1 MDSFERA
8 KDNERIDV
16 RPEHIRLDGRAA
28 IITGGGGGIGQGVA
42 LTLGQF
48 GAGVAV
54 VDVEPSRARRTV
66 EVLRERGCDALEF
79 VVDVTD
85 GDALRG
91 AVDATAA
98 HFGRLDILVNNA
110 GGVSPRLFAEQS
122 VRSWQRHI
130 DLNLMS
136 MLNATS
142 AAIPHMVAGG
152 RGGSIVNVS
161 SIEGSRAA
169 PMYAVYA
176 ACKAAMN
183 NFSMTMA
190 LELGEHGIRVNVIAP
205 DHTVTPGMRG
215 NRSGPVDP
223 EAWAV
228 MTPDDQAALND
239 IIPLGREG
247 LVEEIG
253 STVAFLCSPLA
264 SYITGVTIPVD
275 GGTSSALG
283 WLRDPNGGWRQ
294 TR

>member
-1 MDSFERA
+1 MNNFERA
-8 KDNERIDV
+8 KDTERIDA

-28 IITGGGGGIGQGVA
+28 LVTGGGGGIGQGVA

-48 GAGVAV
+48 GASVAV
-54 VDVEPSRARRTV
+54 LDVEPTRARRTV
-66 EVLRERGCDALEF
+66 EVLRERGCEALEL
-79 VVDVTD
+79 VIDVTD
-85 GDALRG
+85 AAALRAG
-91 AVDATAA
+91 VDAAA
-98 HFGRLDILVNNA
+98 THFGGLDILVNNA
-110 GGVSPRLFAEQS
+110 GGVSPRLFTQQS
-122 VRSWQRHI
+122 ERSWQRHI
-130 DLNLMS
+130 DINFIS
-136 MLNATS
+136 MLTATS

-152 RGGSIVNVS
+152 RGGSIVNIS

-176 ACKAAMN
+176 ACKAAIN

-215 NRSGPVDP
+215 NRQGPVDP
-223 EAWAV
+223 STWVE
-228 MTPDDQAALND
+228 MSPEEQAALED

-253 STVAFLCSPLA
+253 ATVAFLSSPLA

-283 WLRDPNGGWRQ
+283 WLRDPAGGWRQ

>member
-1 MDSFERA
+1 MDTFERA
-8 KDNERIDV
+8 KDSERIDA
-16 RPEHIRLDGRAA
+16 RPDHIRLDGRVALV
-28 IITGGGGGIGQGVA
+28 TGGGGGIGQGVA

-48 GAGVAV
+48 GASIAV
-54 VDVEPSRARRTV
+54 LDVEPTRTERTV
-66 EVLRERGCDALEF
+66 EVLRERGCNALGLNI
-79 VVDVTD
+79 DVTD
-85 GDALRG
+85 SVALRAG
-91 AVDATAA
+91 VDAAA
-98 HFGRLDILVNNA
+98 NHFGRLDILVNNA
-110 GGVSPRLFAEQS
+110 GGVSPRPFAQQS
-122 VRSWQRHI
+122 ERSWQRHI
-130 DLNLMS
+130 DINFVS
-136 MLNATS
+136 MLTATS

-152 RGGSIVNVS
+152 VGGSIVNIS

-176 ACKAAMN
+176 ACKAAIN

-223 EAWAV
+223 ATWEEMSQADQEA
-228 MTPDDQAALND
+228 MND

-253 STVAFLCSPLA
+253 STVAFLSSSLA

>member
-1 MDSFERA
+1 MNAFERA
-8 KDNERIDV
+8 QDSERIDV
-16 RPEHIRLDGRAA
+16 RPEHIRLDGRVALV
-28 IITGGGGGIGQGVA
+28 TGGGGGIGQGVA

-48 GAGVAV
+48 GAKV
-54 VDVEPSRARRTV
+54 VVLDVEPARARRTV
-66 EVLRERGCDALEF
+66 EVLRERGSEAFEL

-85 GDALRG
+85 TSGLRDG
-91 AVDATAA
+91 VDAAAA

-110 GGVSPRLFAEQS
+110 GGVSPRPFVQQS
-122 VRSWQRHI
+122 ERSWQRHI
-130 DLNLMS
+130 DINFVS
-136 MLNATS
+136 MLAATS
-142 AAIPHMVAGG
+142 AAVPYMIAGG

-176 ACKAAMN
+176 ACKAAVN

-205 DHTVTPGMRG
+205 DHTITPGMRG
-215 NRSGPVDP
+215 NRSGPVNPSTWD
-223 EAWAV
+223 V
-228 MTPDDQAALND
+228 MSAEDQAALND

-253 STVAFLCSPLA
+253 STVAFLSSPLA

-283 WLRDPNGGWRQ
+283 WLRDPRGGWRQ